1 VVLLSYIVGMT
12 ATLLERRVG
21 YMTEHIGAFIKA
33 ARERKGI
40 TQRELARRAQVPA
53 STVRDIEAGRVRSPR
68 LNTLEAITSGLDLTV
83 DSFIAQVG
91 EAEATVLIDANLTA
105 DLVTLWG
112 RLTDHQ
118 RELVLDL
125 LHNLASH

>member
-12 ATLLERRVG
+12 AMLMERRVG
-21 YMTEHIGAFIKA
+21 YMTEHIGALVKA

-83 DSFIAQVG
+83 DSFISQVG
-91 EAEATVLIDANLTA
+91 EAEAAVLIDANLTA